1 MIRLILIFAITFI
14 MVMDAGAQD
23 RRRGGGDGRG
33 GGWSQGGGGHHR
45 GYNRPAPRY
54 YHAQRP
60 GYRYRSGYGWY
71 DPGSAIIGGAIG
83 GWLWRQFND
92 PPPPQVVVVPQE
104 PIRDVA
110 WCMNRYRSYNPSTR
124 TYLGYDGQYHACP

>member
-1 MIRLILIFAITFI
+1 MLRLILIFAITFI

-33 GGWSQGGGGHHR
+33 WDRGGGHSSHAA
-45 GYNRPAPRY
+45 RPGQRY

-71 DPGSAIIGGAIG
+71 DPSAIIGGAIG
-83 GWLWRQFND
+83 GWLWRQWAQPE
-92 PPPPQVVVVPQE
+92 PPPE
-104 PIRDVA
+104 PVRDVA
-110 WCMNRYRSYNPSTR
+110 WCMNRYKSYDPYTR
-124 TYLGYDGQYHACP
+124 TYLGYDGLRHGCP